1 MPVGDI
7 PGWRQGFVDDFPGT
21 SLDKSKWF
29 DYSRQPGGDPAGWWD
44 PSHVVVG
51 DCVVTLRGYR
61 DAVAKPGVFVTG
73 GIGLTSANSGTYGKY
88 LVRMRRDKG
97 DGISTIALLW
107 PRGNSWPP
115 EIDFFE
121 DYAAPIGTTATLH
134 CGAYGNNRCQ
144 VSRSLAG
151 YDFSQWHTIGVEWT
165 SGKLVYTVDGN
176 AWATVTDPGVPSIPM
191 FLAVQTQSLECSPH
205 NSCLSPSTPAEVDVQ
220 IDWVVAYFPA

>member
-7 PGWRQGFVDDFPGT
+7 PGWRQGFTDDFGGS

-61 DAVAKPGVFVTG
+61 DVAAKPGVFVTG

-88 LVRMRRDKG
+88 LVRMRRDKAM
-97 DGISTIALLW
+97 GISAIALLW

-115 EIDFFE
+115 EIDFTRTTPRQPAPPPRCTAVPMATTDVRFPNRSPVMTSASGTPSALNGP
-121 DYAAPIGTTATLH
+121 AA
-134 CGAYGNNRCQ
+134 
-144 VSRSLAG
+144 S
-151 YDFSQWHTIGVEWT
+151 
-165 SGKLVYTVDGN
+165 
-176 AWATVTDPGVPSIPM
+176 
-191 FLAVQTQSLECSPH
+191 
-205 NSCLSPSTPAEVDVQ
+205 
-220 IDWVVAYFPA
+220 